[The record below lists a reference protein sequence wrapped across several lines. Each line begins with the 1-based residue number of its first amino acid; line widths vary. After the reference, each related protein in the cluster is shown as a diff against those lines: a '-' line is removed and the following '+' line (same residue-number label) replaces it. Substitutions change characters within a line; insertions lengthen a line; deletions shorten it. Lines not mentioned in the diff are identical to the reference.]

1 VDVMR
6 KDFLDIPPAVLEKV
20 AMTAARMFPEVPVVT
35 ESPNQDA
42 LWAEKA
48 KLFRSLHDQWPDVA
62 KAAFQRAFEQQSP
75 TKG

>member
-1 VDVMR
+1 
-6 KDFLDIPPAVLEKV
+6 
-20 AMTAARMFPEVPVVT
+20 MTAARMFPQVPGET

-62 KAAFQRAFEQQSP
+62 KAAFQKAFEQQSQ